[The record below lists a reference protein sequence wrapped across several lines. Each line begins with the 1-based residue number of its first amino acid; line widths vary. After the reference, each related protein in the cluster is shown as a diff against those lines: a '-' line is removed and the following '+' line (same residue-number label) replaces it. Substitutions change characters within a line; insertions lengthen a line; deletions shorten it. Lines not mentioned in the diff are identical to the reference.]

1 MRPEEVILRIHMSEK
16 ANRLME
22 EENTLTLVV
31 RREANK
37 YMIKKAVEELYGVKV
52 ANVRVLITA
61 KGEKRAYVRLKP
73 EYSASELAT
82 KLGLV

>member
-1 MRPEEVILRIHMSEK
+1 MKPEEVIIRVHMSEK

-22 EENTLTLVV
+22 EENTLTLIV

-37 YMIKKAVEELYGVKV
+37 HMIKTAVEELYGVKV
-52 ANVRVLITA
+52 ARVRVMITP

-73 EYSASELAT
+73 EYNASELAT